1 MKPILAA
8 VALTFAFASVPC
20 AQDYPTRPVT
30 MVVPFAAG
38 GPIDVLARILGPALG
53 ETLGQSVVIENV
65 SGGGGMPA
73 SYRVATAQPD
83 GYQFVLGS
91 IGTHTLSPLLAKK
104 PLYNP
109 TTDFAP
115 VILIAEVPLVL
126 MVRKDLPARDLNEFV
141 AYAKANHAKMQYGSG
156 GTGTSAHI
164 GCLLLNQAIGVD
176 VIHIPYRGG
185 GPALGDLIA
194 GRIDYLCNY
203 ISLAVPAVEA
213 GTIRALATF
222 AKTRSPVMPS
232 LPTTQ
237 EQGLSGID
245 AYTWNAIFLPKGTPP
260 AMVAR
265 LNAAVSQAM
274 DLPAVRER
282 LKTLGLQIVP
292 KERRTPDYLRTYLA
306 AEFAKWGPPIKAS
319 GLAEE

>member
-1 MKPILAA
+1 MKRILAA
-8 VALTFAFASVPC
+8 AALTFAFASAPC

-115 VILIAEVPLVL
+115 VILIE
-126 MVRKDLPARDLNEFV
+126 
-141 AYAKANHAKMQYGSG
+141 
-156 GTGTSAHI
+156 I
-164 GCLLLNQAIGVD
+164 G
-176 VIHIPYRGG
+176 
-185 GPALGDLIA
+185 
-194 GRIDYLCNY
+194 
-203 ISLAVPAVEA
+203 
-213 GTIRALATF
+213 RA
-222 AKTRSPVMPS
+222 SC
-232 LPTTQ
+232 
-237 EQGLSGID
+237 
-245 AYTWNAIFLPKGTPP
+245 
-260 AMVAR
+260 
-265 LNAAVSQAM
+265 
-274 DLPAVRER
+274 RER
-282 LKTLGLQIVP
+282 V
-292 KERRTPDYLRTYLA
+292 
-306 AEFAKWGPPIKAS
+306 
-319 GLAEE
+319 